1 VNLACFFKEP
11 QIALEAEAPLSL
23 QTKRQ
28 GLKLSRNQLHKYIS
42 FLQAELRDTVLSQSS
57 VDGICGGQSGCGIGD
72 VKDIRNALP

>member
-11 QIALEAEAPLSL
+11 QIALETVAPLSL

-42 FLQAELRDTVLSQSS
+42 FIPANPDE
-57 VDGICGGQSGCGIGD
+57 VDLF
-72 VKDIRNALP
+72 N